1 MSNDKYE
8 EIFKLIE
15 ENDTITIFGHIYP
28 DGDCFGSEM
37 GLKLA
42 LSHFYPNKKIYAI
55 GGGFKS
61 VPAGFEPFD
70 EVDDAT
76 ISDSLAIIVDLSNAA
91 RINDP
96 RGLTARKKIKIDHH
110 LFTEVF
116 ADVEVIEDD
125 RIACAE
131 ILAKMLLDRFG
142 TLPKKAAEA
151 LYLGITTDSGR
162 FLYQPVDEKL
172 FTTVSRLLALNIDV
186 KKIYDALYEVDPSS
200 LRFKAYV
207 YQNFKVEDGIAYMVF
222 TKEILKEINMEKN
235 QAAVQVNLIGSLK
248 ETYAWVFFSEGEDNM
263 VRVELRSNGFPVQP
277 VAVAF
282 NGGGHLQASG
292 CVLSDINDYTKVL
305 SMIKENHARWGK
317 E

>member
-1 MSNDKYE
+1 MNDKYAE
-8 EIFKLIE
+8 VFKLIE
-15 ENDTITIFGHIYP
+15 EAETITIFGHIYP
-28 DGDCFGSEM
+28 DGDCFGSEI

-42 LSHFYPNKKIYAI
+42 LSHFYPQKKIYAI
-55 GGGFKS
+55 GGGYRS
-61 VPAGFEPFD
+61 VPKSFPSFD
-70 EVDDAT
+70 EVDDET
-76 ISDSLAIIVDLSNAA
+76 IANSLAIIVDLSNAA

-96 RGLTARKKIKIDHH
+96 RGLTAKKKIKIDHH
-110 LFTEVF
+110 IFTEVF
-116 ADVEVIEDD
+116 ADVEIIEDD

-131 ILAKMLLDRFG
+131 ILAKMLLDHFG
-142 TLPKKAAEA
+142 SLPQLAAEA

-162 FLYQPVDEKL
+162 FLYSPVDEKL
-172 FTTVSRLLALNIDV
+172 FTTVSRLLALKIDV
-186 KKIYDALYEVDPSS
+186 KKIYDALYEVDPKS

-207 YQNFKVEDGIAYMVF
+207 YQNFKIEDGIAYMVF

-248 ETYAWVFFSEGEDNM
+248 GTYAWVFFSEGEDGA
-263 VRVELRSNGFPVQP
+263 VRVELRSNSFPVQP

-292 CVLSDINDYTKVL
+292 CVLRDISDYNKVL
-305 SMIKENHARWGK
+305 AKMKENHEEWVR